1 MKDLR
6 SPKTEE
12 VEKSTKKAE
21 PMRTGAMHKALR
33 YFPTRTP
40 PTCLRL
46 FVIHRLDE
54 TQRLI
59 RRQFMVFGGLR
70 ELSRTA
76 WSRWCGSITATPF
89 PPNKSCKQRRSRV
102 CTDVKVLRKDKTDT
116 LVPTFSELISAV
128 AVATPLADGDEDG
141 KEWMVVLRLYQMVNP
156 NASVQLYDFTSSFL
170 EATEEKK
177 LKRNDREETVDAP
190 NEKLTVRNFEEDG
203 DRLFKRI
210 PESFAI
216 QTNLDILKV
225 IKVAQYAGGGKRRFD
240 VSKN

>member
-1 MKDLR
+1 M
-6 SPKTEE
+6 
-12 VEKSTKKAE
+12 
-21 PMRTGAMHKALR
+21 
-33 YFPTRTP
+33 
-40 PTCLRL
+40 
-46 FVIHRLDE
+46 FVR
-54 TQRLI
+54 
-59 RRQFMVFGGLR
+59 
-70 ELSRTA
+70 
-76 WSRWCGSITATPF
+76 
-89 PPNKSCKQRRSRV
+89 
-102 CTDVKVLRKDKTDT
+102 
-116 LVPTFSELISAV
+116 
-128 AVATPLADGDEDG
+128 
-141 KEWMVVLRLYQMVNP
+141 
-156 NASVQLYDFTSSFL
+156 FL